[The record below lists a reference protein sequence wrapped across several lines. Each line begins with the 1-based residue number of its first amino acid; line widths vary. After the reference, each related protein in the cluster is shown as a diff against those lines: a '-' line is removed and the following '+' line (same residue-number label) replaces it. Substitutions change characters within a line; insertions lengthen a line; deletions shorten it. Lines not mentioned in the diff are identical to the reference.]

1 MRQVMI
7 AHWGCVFD
15 GNKNVRGR
23 ARRLFGDHLKV
34 ARRGPIRLHKACQC
48 LNIGALYYYS
58 RWVCH
63 SNHNTIYRDRHIILG
78 SSNREHFMNMRVK
91 MGL

>member
-7 AHWGCVFD
+7 THWGHVFS

-23 ARRLFGDHLKV
+23 ARRLLGDYLKV
-34 ARRGPIRLHKACQC
+34 ARRGPIRLHKTCQR
-48 LNIGALYYYS
+48 LIIGAPYYYS

-63 SNHNTIYRDRHIILG
+63 SNHNTYRDRHIKIG
-78 SSNREHFMNMRVK
+78 SNRAHFMNMRVK